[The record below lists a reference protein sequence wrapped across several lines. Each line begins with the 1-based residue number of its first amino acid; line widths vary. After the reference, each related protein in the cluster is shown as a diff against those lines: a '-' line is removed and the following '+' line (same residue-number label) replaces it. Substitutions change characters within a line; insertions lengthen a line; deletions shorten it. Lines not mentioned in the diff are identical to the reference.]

1 MTGALLY
8 LRLMSLRNMVL
19 SRTRRLKQPKYL
31 VGAIVGAW
39 YFYFMFFRRA
49 YSGRP
54 GTNLGAMAIPP
65 DVLPVLVAVGALLL
79 VAIAALNWIM
89 PDQRAGLTF
98 SEAEIAFLFPAPFT
112 RRTLIY
118 YKLLSSQLGVL
129 FTALIFTLLTRR
141 WGFLGGNPVT
151 HAIGWW
157 FILSTLNL
165 HMTGAAFVV
174 TRLMDKGITSA
185 RRRLTVL
192 GIFAVVAVVTLAW
205 LWRDLRAP
213 RLEDFA
219 DYHTM
224 ANYAQTLL
232 TSGPLPWLLL
242 PAKLVLGP
250 FFAPDLRAFFLALGP
265 ALLVFLAHG
274 WWVLRSE
281 VSFEDAS
288 IAKSEKRAARIAAV
302 REGNW
307 RAASGTIKA
316 RPAPFRLAA
325 TGRPEIA
332 FLWKNLLSTF
342 TWIRPRAFGIM
353 AAVIVLGCQ
362 WLERSPDYRAMLAVI
377 GVFALICAAYTLFLG
392 PQIARQDLRSD
403 LLNTDILKTYPL
415 RGWQVVLG
423 EMLTPIAILTAF
435 LWLALLTLMLSF
447 HPHSLSWLTPELRII
462 VGLSLVPLLPVLCAL
477 QLLVPNAATLLFPAW
492 AQSMR
497 NRTERGIEMMGQRL
511 IFVGGQFLVLLFVLL
526 PAALGGFALIFAT
539 QWLIGSVAAVAV
551 AALAVLVIL
560 VAEVWCGLWWIG
572 ERFEKF
578 DLSAELRP

>member
-1 MTGALLY
+1 MTGA
-8 LRLMSLRNMVL
+8 S
-19 SRTRRLKQPKYL
+19 
-31 VGAIVGAW
+31 
-39 YFYFMFFRRA
+39 
-49 YSGRP
+49 
-54 GTNLGAMAIPP
+54 
-65 DVLPVLVAVGALLL
+65 
-79 VAIAALNWIM
+79 
-89 PDQRAGLTF
+89 
-98 SEAEIAFLFPAPFT
+98 
-112 RRTLIY
+112 
-118 YKLLSSQLGVL
+118 
-129 FTALIFTLLTRR
+129 
-141 WGFLGGNPVT
+141 
-151 HAIGWW
+151 
-157 FILSTLNL
+157 
-165 HMTGAAFVV
+165 FVI
-174 TRLMDKGITSA
+174 TRLMDRGITPW

-192 GIFAVVAVVTLAW
+192 GIIAAAVVVTLVW

-250 FFAPDLRAFFLALGP
+250 FFAPDLPAFFLALGP
-265 ALLVFLAHG
+265 ALLVFLAHA

-307 RAASGTIKA
+307 RAASGSMKA
-316 RPAPFRLAA
+316 RPAPFKLIS
-325 TGRPEIA
+325 TGRPEMA
-332 FLWKNLLSTF
+332 FLWKNLLSTY
-342 TWIRPRAFGIM
+342 TWLRLRTFGIM

-362 WLERSPDYRAMLAVI
+362 WLERTPDYRILLSVI
-377 GVFALICAAYTLFLG
+377 GTFALICAAYILFLG
-392 PQIARQDLRSD
+392 PQIARQDLRGD

-423 EMLTPIAILTAF
+423 EMLTPIAILTAI
-435 LWLALLTLMLSF
+435 LWLALLTLALAF
-447 HPHSLSWLTPELRII
+447 HPHQLRPGSRPSLRLA
-462 VGLSLVPLLPVLCAL
+462 VGVSLVPLLPVLCAL

-497 NRTERGIEMMGQRL
+497 NRTERGIEMLGQRL
-511 IFVGGQFLVLLFVLL
+511 IFVGGQFLVLLFALL
-526 PAALGGFALIFAT
+526 PAALGAFALIFAT
-539 QWLIGSVAAVAV
+539 QWLIGPVAAVAV